1 MACLNHPLEI
11 EMEIAGKKVVDAKK
25 PAKILITKRDVVVG
39 DNKNP
44 SSCAAAIAAKRDVPE
59 CLSARVHIG
68 RVYIEHKDKWV
79 RYLTPDAL
87 RTEIVA
93 FDRGG
98 SFQPGEYVLKAPSPT
113 ETAEGRHKA
122 YADKAYPNGRSE
134 AQRIKDRAAAARS
147 GSNSNPRTRIKIAR
161 IKRHKV
167 TGIRPKGA
175 VR

>member
-1 MACLNHPLEI
+1 
-11 EMEIAGKKVVDAKK
+11 MEIAGKKVVDAKR
-25 PAKILITKRDVVVG
+25 PAKIVITVRDTKIG

-44 SSCAAAIAAKRDVPE
+44 SSCAAALAAKRDVPE

-79 RYLTPDAL
+79 RYLTPEAL

-98 SFQPGEYVLKAPSPT
+98 SFQPGGYVLKAPSPS
-113 ETAEGRHKA
+113 ETVEGRKE
-122 YADKAYPNGRSE
+122 RSE
-134 AQRIKDRAAAARS
+134 SQRIKDRAAAALSRS
-147 GSNSNPRTRIKIAR
+147 KPGHVSQRPRKALKIAR

>member
-1 MACLNHPLEI
+1 
-11 EMEIAGKKVVDAKK
+11 MEIAGKKVVDAKR
-25 PAKILITKRDVVVG
+25 PAKILITKRDVVAG

-44 SSCAAAIAAKRDVPE
+44 SGCAAALAAKRDVPD

-79 RYLTPDAL
+79 RYLTPEAL

-98 SFQPGEYVLKAPSPT
+98 SFQPGDYVLKAPAPS
-113 ETAEGRHKA
+113 ETVEGRKKYA
-122 YADKAYPNGRSE
+122 ADKAYPEGRSE
-134 AQRIKDRAAAARS
+134 AQRQKDRAAAAIS
-147 GSNSNPRTRIKIAR
+147 GSVKGPRKAIRIAR

-167 TGIRPKGA
+167 SGIRPKGA

>member
-1 MACLNHPLEI
+1 
-11 EMEIAGKKVVDAKK
+11 MEIAGKKVVDAKR
-25 PAKILITKRDVVVG
+25 PAKIIVTKRDTEVG

-44 SSCAAAIAAKRDVPE
+44 SGCAAALAAKRDIPE
-59 CLSARVHIG
+59 CLSSRVHIG

-79 RYLTPDAL
+79 RYMTPRSL

-98 SFQPGEYVLKAPSPT
+98 SFEPGEYVLKPPSPT
-113 ETAEGRHKA
+113 ETIEGRA
-122 YADKAYPNGRSE
+122 EARDKAYPKGRSE
-134 AQRIKDRAAAARS
+134 AQRAKDRAAAAA
-147 GSNSNPRTRIKIAR
+147 SNSKSRVTSSPRKTIKIAR
-161 IKRHKV
+161 IKRHNV

>member
-1 MACLNHPLEI
+1 
-11 EMEIAGKKVVDAKK
+11 MEIAGKKVVDAKRS
-25 PAKILITKRDVVVG
+25 AKILITKRDVVAG

-44 SSCAAAIAAKRDVPE
+44 SSCAAALAAKRDVPE

-79 RYLTPDAL
+79 RYFTPEAL

-98 SFQPGEYVLKAPSPT
+98 SFQPGEYVLRPPAVS
-113 ETAEGRHKA
+113 ETSEGRKE
-122 YADKAYPNGRSE
+122 RSE
-134 AQRIKDRAAAARS
+134 AQRVKDRAAAAVSRS
-147 GSNSNPRTRIKIAR
+147 KPGHVSQRPRKTIKVAR

-175 VR
+175 SR

>member
-1 MACLNHPLEI
+1 
-11 EMEIAGKKVVDAKK
+11 MEIAGKKVVDAKRS
-25 PAKILITKRDVVVG
+25 AKIVITKRDTETG

-44 SSCAAAIAAKRDVPE
+44 SSCAAALAAKRDVPE

-79 RYLTPDAL
+79 RYLTPEAL

-98 SFQPGEYVLKAPSPT
+98 SFQPGDYVLKAPTQS
-113 ETAEGRHKA
+113 ETIEGRKK
-122 YADKAYPNGRSE
+122 YSGDKAYPKGRSE

-147 GSNSNPRTRIKIAR
+147 GSNSNPRKAIRVAR
-161 IKRHKV
+161 IKRHSV
-167 TGIRPKGA
+167 SGIRPKGA

>member
-1 MACLNHPLEI
+1 
-11 EMEIAGKKVVDAKK
+11 MEIAGKKVVDAKR
-25 PAKILITKRDVVVG
+25 PAKIVITVRDTKLG

-44 SSCAAAIAAKRDVPE
+44 SSCAAALAAKRDVPE

-68 RVYIEHKDKWV
+68 RVYIETKDRWV

-98 SFQPGEYVLKAPSPT
+98 SFQPGDYVLKPPAPS
-113 ETAEGRHKA
+113 ETVEGRHKA
-122 YADKAYPNGRSE
+122 YTDKAYPKGRSE
-134 AQRIKDRAAAARS
+134 AQRIKDRAAAAVSDSKGRVK
-147 GSNSNPRTRIKIAR
+147 GPLKAIKIAR

>member
-1 MACLNHPLEI
+1 
-11 EMEIAGKKVVDAKK
+11 MEIAGKKVVDAKRS
-25 PAKILITKRDVVVG
+25 AKIVITKRDTETG

-44 SSCAAAIAAKRDVPE
+44 SSCAAALAAKRDVPE

-68 RVYIEHKDKWV
+68 RVYVEHKDKWV
-79 RYLTPDAL
+79 RYFTPDAL

-98 SFQPGEYVLKAPSPT
+98 SFQPGEYVLKPPAVS
-113 ETAEGRHKA
+113 ETVEGRHKA
-122 YADKAYPNGRSE
+122 YTDKAYPKGRSE
-134 AQRIKDRAAAARS
+134 AQRAKDRAAAAIS
-147 GSNSNPRTRIKIAR
+147 AKKYGPDKGPRKVHIAR
-161 IKRHKV
+161 IKRHSV

>member
-1 MACLNHPLEI
+1 
-11 EMEIAGKKVVDAKK
+11 MEIAGKKVVDAKR
-25 PAKILITKRDVVVG
+25 PAKIVITVRDTKLG

-44 SSCAAAIAAKRDVPE
+44 SSCAAALAAKRDVPE

-79 RYLTPDAL
+79 RYLTPEAL

-98 SFQPGEYVLKAPSPT
+98 SFQPGDYVLKPPAPS
-113 ETAEGRHKA
+113 ETVEGRHKA
-122 YADKAYPNGRSE
+122 YTDKAYPKGRSE
-134 AQRIKDRAAAARS
+134 AQRAKDRAAIDPNRP
-147 GSNSNPRTRIKIAR
+147 NQLKRHRKTVKIAR

-175 VR
+175 AR

>member
-1 MACLNHPLEI
+1 
-11 EMEIAGKKVVDAKK
+11 MEIAGKKVVDAKRS
-25 PAKILITKRDVVVG
+25 AKIVITERDAKVG

-44 SSCAAAIAAKRDVPE
+44 SGCAAALAAKRDIPE

-68 RVYIEHKDKWV
+68 RVYIEQKDKWV
-79 RYLTPDAL
+79 RFMTPDSL
-87 RTEIVA
+87 RSEIIA

-98 SFQPGEYVLKAPSPT
+98 SFQPGEYELKAPAPSET
-113 ETAEGRHKA
+113 EAGRKKSRV
-122 YADKAYPNGRSE
+122 DKAFPNGRSE
-134 AQRIKDRAAAARS
+134 AQRERDRAAIDPDRPNHVKKARK
-147 GSNSNPRTRIKIAR
+147 TLKIAR